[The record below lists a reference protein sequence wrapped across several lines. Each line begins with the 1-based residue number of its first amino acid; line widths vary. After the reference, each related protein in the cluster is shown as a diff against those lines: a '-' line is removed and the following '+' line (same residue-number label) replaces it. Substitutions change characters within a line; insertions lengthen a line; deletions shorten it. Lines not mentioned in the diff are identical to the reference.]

1 MLIKYIISG
10 TGFIIGLCVSGSEGP
25 HWILFFV
32 AAALMAAGMLIGILE
47 RRD

>member
-10 TGFIIGLCVSGSEGP
+10 TGFIIGFFVAGSDGP
-25 HWILFFV
+25 HWIMFFV